1 MDTRPAFPKDHVR
14 LDDGA
19 DVAIRSLGPDDTD
32 QVVALYQSLTE
43 DECYFRFF
51 TLHPAQLQNWARSLT
66 EPSADQ
72 HAIGAFESD
81 ALLGVANYITSNEAG
96 YAEVAVVVA
105 HNEHLRGVGT
115 ALLQSLGEVA
125 VHNGIHHF
133 VADILAEN
141 HLMLRVLA
149 DCGWP
154 CRRHLDDSVIH
165 VEIDLNELT

>member
-1 MDTRPAFPKDHVR
+1 MDAKRVLGLAHVK

-19 DVAIRSLGPDDTD
+19 DVAIRTLQPDDTD
-32 QVVALYQSLTE
+32 RVVRLYQSLTD

-51 TLHPAQLQNWARSLT
+51 TLHPAHLQNWARSLT
-66 EPSADQ
+66 DPSPGQ
-72 HAIGAFESD
+72 YAIGAFESD
-81 ALLGVANYITSNEAG
+81 GLLGVANYINCDLPG

-115 ALLQSLGEVA
+115 ALLQFLGEKA
-125 VHNGIHHF
+125 VHTGIHHF

-141 HLMLRVLA
+141 HLILRVLA

-154 CRRHLDDSVIH
+154 CRRHLNGSVIH
-165 VEIDLNELT
+165 LEIDLNDVV